1 MWNKFDSLSQGQP
14 FPLIVIV
21 IWNHNL
27 IHIGRMR
34 RDLLWEDV
42 LSLKKK
48 HMENRYL
55 IFLFYITARAGM
67 PE

>member
-27 IHIGRMR
+27 IQIGPMR
-34 RDLLWEDV
+34 RDLLREDV

-48 HMENRYL
+48 HMEDRYL
-55 IFLFYITARAGM
+55 IFLFYITPRAGM